1 MNTNLTLPAY
11 GAMSSSSESALARL
25 IFRFVEKIDS
35 YRRYRRTYTELSG
48 LSDHELRDI
57 GLERGEIDMIARK
70 F

>member
-1 MNTNLTLPAY
+1 
-11 GAMSSSSESALARL
+11 MSSSSESALARL